1 MEESDQEPEKTAEDE
16 VRDLINAALNLK
28 PESLQTYKNVKELR
42 EKLRSVVSE
51 YLDSFYIF
59 GYDIEGNTVLVKGG
73 HSDQQMDALDTL
85 AMRLIM
91 SGNLGG
97 TSGAGGYNKGDGP
110 Y

>member
-1 MEESDQEPEKTAEDE
+1 
-16 VRDLINAALNLK
+16 VRELINAALNLK
-28 PESLQTYKNVKELR
+28 PECLQTYKNVKELR

-97 TSGAGGYNKGDGP
+97 THGSGGYNKSDGP